1 MPAAYERFQYQ
12 HVAETLV
19 LSASACCCMSALHA
33 FFPIGWPAY
42 IIGSII
48 VATAILVPLRFARM
62 LAPAPYGRSTDPKVV
77 GKKKILSV
85 LGTGGHTREMMLL
98 LQHLDRRLYAPVTYV
113 YTSDFCRRTV
123 GKDEQGRGRKARFR
137 WIPRSRAVK
146 QGWVSTVFTT
156 LASLPRSFW
165 IVLTE
170 FPDVL
175 IVNGPGVCIPVAAAA
190 VFLNIFVGKVRC
202 LCYCLPS

>member
-1 MPAAYERFQYQ
+1 
-12 HVAETLV
+12 
-19 LSASACCCMSALHA
+19 MSALHA

-113 YTSDFCRRTV
+113 YTSDFCRKTV
-123 GKDEQGRGRKARFR
+123 HKAERARKDITAVNAPKFR
-137 WIPRSRAVK
+137 WIPRSRKVK
-146 QGWVSTVFTT
+146 QGWLSTVFTT
-156 LASLPRSFW
+156 VASLPRSLW
-165 IVLTE
+165 IVFTTA
-170 FPDVL
+170 PDVL
-175 IVNGPGVCIPVAAAA
+175 VVNGPGVCIPIAAA
-190 VFLNIFVGKVRC
+190 VIVLNIVVGKVSSVMIGLLKRRNNYVCVPRC
-202 LCYCLPS
+202 